1 MTLVSCSECG
11 KEVSDKATSC
21 PNCGA
26 PISGNSSVSLNPQSN
41 VKVTRTGE
49 KWEAIGFLLMFVGL
63 VMAIASQA
71 GLGGLLIAVGFI
83 VFFMGRFKK
92 SA

>member
-1 MTLVSCSECG
+1 MALV
-11 KEVSDKATSC
+11 
-21 PNCGA
+21 
-26 PISGNSSVSLNPQSN
+26 
-41 VKVTRTGE
+41 TGE

-71 GLGGLLIAVGFI
+71 GLGGLLIAVGFV

-92 SA
+92 KSA